1 MPDYKKR
8 PKTAV
13 LSTRADIRSI
23 AAIAAFY
30 EARDNKAHSR
40 SHLLTMLIEDYH
52 DLLIKNGLTTRIES
66 TSEAMIVLSAL
77 GLGMSS
83 MKQSGANRQN
93 LLKQVTKESI
103 MAERSDPAS
112 RPTEEQP
119 VLTKKEIEIA
129 SKLLTGRGDKEN
141 ETN

>member
-30 EARDNKAHSR
+30 EAKDNKAHSR

-52 DLLIKNGLTTRIES
+52 DLLIKNNLTTRIES
-66 TSEAMIVLSAL
+66 TSEAMVVLTSL

-83 MKQSGANRQN
+83 MRQSGANRTH
-93 LLKQVTKESI
+93 LFKQVKQDSI
-103 MAERSDPAS
+103 IDGRSDHTARAAEE
-112 RPTEEQP
+112 RPM
-119 VLTKKEIEIA
+119 
-129 SKLLTGRGDKEN
+129 
-141 ETN
+141 